1 MSYELRTA
9 LPLPLF
15 MTRVL
20 AYYPYDAL
28 ALDDPAF
35 IANFTN

>member
-1 MSYELRTA
+1 
-9 LPLPLF
+9 

-35 IANFTN
+35 VANYELMIELS